1 MDEEWNREPEHLLTL
16 LRKLREVFDVC
27 DEDADGF
34 IRPEHLVQLGSQFG
48 QEEQNTAGGG
58 GGGGG
63 GGGEGGGV
71 KRLAKCLDPNAHGRI
86 NFRDFCCGVLTMKAG
101 LRKNY
106 SADSHEMLWSG

>member
-1 MDEEWNREPEHLLTL
+1 MDEEWNREPEHLLTI

-48 QEEQNTAGGG
+48 QEEQ
-58 GGGGG
+58 
-63 GGGEGGGV
+63 V

-86 NFRDFCCGVLTMKAG
+86 NFRDFCCGVLTMKG
-101 LRKNY
+101 YVLNFKKK
-106 SADSHEMLWSG
+106 SSTHETAKSYYQFAFMYRSSLGQCVGS